1 MRSALARSIMATG
14 LALAAIGLGQ
24 AGPAA
29 AQAEFTMKYAIGN
42 PAVDMTPAWTPHL
55 VLKNEIEARSNG
67 RISVELYPGGQ
78 LGGIESTINQ
88 VRQNVIQASDP
99 SEGHF
104 ATTYPAVQVFSIPYL
119 FLNRDVAWNVLD
131 GPFGQKMIEDMA
143 AKTGI
148 RPLMWSENG
157 GFRHYSTAGTEIHSP
172 ADMAGLKIRTMNSPL
187 HMEIVKNLGASPTP
201 IAWAELYTSLQT
213 GVVDGQENA
222 IATFMVPKL
231 EEVQDNIVLDGHV
244 YSVNTVVVSEIWY
257 QSLPDDLKAAVQQA
271 AKISLAVNRGL
282 TVSNEIM
289 GMDYLREQGVNIYAP
304 TLAEKR
310 QFQDAT
316 KEPAIA
322 WLKEQID
329 PMWVDEMLAA
339 VEQAEQELGYK

>member
-1 MRSALARSIMATG
+1 MTQMFSRSLKSAFF
-14 LALAAIGLGQ
+14 ALAALALTPGL
-24 AGPAA
+24 AS

-67 RISVELYPGGQ
+67 RIAVELYPGGQ
-78 LGGIESTINQ
+78 LGGVESTVNQ
-88 VRQNVIQASDP
+88 VRQNIIQASDP

-104 ATTYPAVQVFSIPYL
+104 ATTYPEIQVFSIPYL
-119 FLNRDVAWNVLD
+119 FLNRDVAWEVLD
-131 GPFGQKMIEDMA
+131 GEFGQRMIEDMA

-157 GFRHYSTAGTEIHSP
+157 GFRHYSNNVKPIRSP

-222 IATFMVPKL
+222 ISTFLVPKL
-231 EEVQDNIVLDGHV
+231 EEVQNNIVLDGHV
-244 YSVNTVVVSEIWY
+244 YSVNTVIISEQWY

-271 AKISLAVNRGL
+271 AKVSLTVNRGL

-289 GMDYLREQGVNIYAP
+289 GMEYLRENGVEIYAP
-304 TLAEKR
+304 TLEEKR
-310 QFQDAT
+310 QFQEAT
-316 KEPAIA
+316 KDPAID

-329 PMWVDEMLAA
+329 PAWVDGIIEA
-339 VEQAEQELGYK
+339 VAEAEKKLGYN